1 MDQVKYSAYGQ
12 VCPKGSQV
20 VRQVTD
26 FERASKK
33 VAKFGL
39 VRFH

>member
-20 VRQVTD
+20 GQVTD